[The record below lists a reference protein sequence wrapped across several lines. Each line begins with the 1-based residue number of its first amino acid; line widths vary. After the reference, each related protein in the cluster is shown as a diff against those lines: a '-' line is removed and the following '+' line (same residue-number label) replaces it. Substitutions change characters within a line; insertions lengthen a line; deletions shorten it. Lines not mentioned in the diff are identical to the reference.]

1 MSKLQTSIAAIIA
14 LASVSACGTTQA
26 AQPSQLFEAGWN
38 SGQNASEPAFQAQ
51 YIDAD
56 TIVIRQSIRTTFE
69 APFLYLLF
77 GEDKALLIDTGVEGA
92 DLRSEVDAHIAKW
105 LDANGKT
112 DIQLVIMHTHG
123 HGDHIGGDSSF
134 SDRPDT
140 ITVGHTAED
149 AANYFGIENWPI
161 GTGSINLGDRTLEV
175 LPTPGHHDSHVMVF
189 DPKTH
194 ILFSGDTIYPGRLYF
209 QCGKASLFQSSI
221 ERAATFA
228 ASRDVRWVLGAHI
241 EMTTKPGKAFQ
252 GQNKVRK
259 GEHVLELPVSIIED
273 IQSALNDQ
281 NGQFRVTNFDDFVL
295 FPHPADPTGMSPPDW
310 CLSDASTY

>member
-14 LASVSACGTTQA
+14 LASLSACGTTQA
-26 AQPSQLFEAGWN
+26 VQPSQLFEAGWN

-56 TIVIRQSIRTTFE
+56 TVVIRQSIRTTFE

-77 GEDKALLIDTGVEGA
+77 GEDKVLLIDTGVEGA

-140 ITVGHTAED
+140 ITVGHTAKD
-149 AANYFGIENWPI
+149 VANYFGIENWPI

-241 EMTTKPGKAFQ
+241 EMTTKQGKAFQ
-252 GQNKVRK
+252 GQNNVRK
-259 GEHVLELPVSIIED
+259 GEHVLELPVSIIGD